1 MKKKKLKLD
10 ELKIQSFITELKP
23 DHAQTA
29 KGGSDVPTGWICSVL
44 ATIASIDTVMNTY
57 DHTQDYSWWNCG
69 GSNNGG
75 GGGGQASEVIMYGG
89 CLLPTVTI
97 CG

>member
-23 DHAQTA
+23 GHAQTA
-29 KGGSDVPTGWICSVL
+29 KGGSDPLPTITTTVQY
-44 ATIASIDTVMNTY
+44 TFPTVMYTY
-57 DHTQDYSWWNCG
+57 DATQDYSWWNCG
-69 GSNNGG
+69 SNNAG